1 MGKFEI
7 VVIDVLPLSNADTK
21 KETFYCEGIDKLNF
35 AQKCHNQCDICL
47 ALKAKRGG
55 KREGSG
61 RKKGT
66 NEPFLVRCHPTKI
79 KEVRE
84 FAKNISKIIEK

>member
-1 MGKFEI
+1 MENK
-7 VVIDVLPLSNADTK
+7 V
-21 KETFYCEGIDKLNF
+21 
-35 AQKCHNQCDICL
+35 
-47 ALKAKRGG
+47 RGG

-66 NEPFLVRCHPTKI
+66 NEPFLVRCHPSKI

-84 FAKNISKIIEK
+84 FAKNISKIVEK